1 MADTVADID
10 ITDPKNIRKLYDRL
24 TDIPSRVRF
33 LIDLKKYQTACDE
46 NKKPVSKEQADMI
59 DELEA

>member
-24 TDIPSRVRF
+24 TDIPSCIRF
-33 LIDLKKYQTACDE
+33 LIDL
-46 NKKPVSKEQADMI
+46 
-59 DELEA
+59 